1 LDRSFEKLSCQP
13 VIFAAIAPQVL
24 DTSKQ
29 AFIGRQTLGALMH
42 RPPHFGVL
50 DPPGECCDDVA
61 RDFVLHLE
69 QCANLTIEALR
80 PEMVSGSGVDQLRG
94 YAHPRVGASDAAFH
108 DISHAKLAA
117 DL

>member
-1 LDRSFEKLSCQP
+1 
-13 VIFAAIAPQVL
+13 
-24 DTSKQ
+24 
-29 AFIGRQTLGALMH
+29 MH

-117 DL
+117 DLFGVDILPPVMKGRITCNDKQLTEP